1 MKRSSRHSQESKLVP
16 WFLSLLFCVLN
27 GSSLFVCGMC
37 FTVAIILL
45 TTDRDVGSFVV
56 LVFISLLSN
65 LIISFYIL
73 IRELLYKLIHC
84 LGYRAQP
91 DLKVLRMRRGFDIH
105 FPVFEKYG
113 QDYKLLYKKRSKKL
127 QIEYLLICLGYFS
140 GLSLIM
146 ITFTVL
152 LRGLFELLELESK
165 LSSSEYKQFLGFLV
179 CMGVFVLLF
188 KGQKYWK
195 KIVETLK
202 KREYVSVLAV
212 EHGYPIF
219 ATKEE
224 A

>member
-1 MKRSSRHSQESKLVP
+1 MKRSSRHSKERKLIP
-16 WFLSLLFCVLN
+16 WFLSLLFCMLN

-91 DLKVLRMRRGFDIH
+91 DLKVLHMRRGFDIH
-105 FPVFEKYG
+105 FPVFEKYS

-127 QIEYLLICLGYFS
+127 QIEYLLICLGYFC
-140 GLSLIM
+140 GLTHIVIGYAFILRKILESLKL
-146 ITFTVL
+146 TFTDFASYPAVL
-152 LRGLFELLELESK
+152 V
-165 LSSSEYKQFLGFLV
+165 YMV
-179 CMGVFVLLF
+179 TIIVIYMGNRS
-188 KGQKYWK
+188 WK
-195 KIVETLK
+195 KITETLK
-202 KREYVSVLAV
+202 ARENVTVLAV

-219 ATKEE
+219 AAKEE

>member
-1 MKRSSRHSQESKLVP
+1 MQRSLKLPKQSRFVSC
-16 WFLSLLFCVLN
+16 FLGLLFCILN
-27 GSSLFVCGMC
+27 GSNLFVCAM
-37 FTVAIILL
+37 F
-45 TTDRDVGSFVV
+45 FVV
-56 LVFISLLSN
+56 IVGLLAFDKDYFSLFPFLFLS
-65 LIISFYIL
+65 IVSPITASSYIL
-73 IRELLYKLIHC
+73 IRELLYKLIHY

-91 DLKVLRMRRGFDIH
+91 DLKVIRMRRGLDIH
-105 FPVFEKYG
+105 VPVFKKYG
-113 QDYKLLYKKRSKKL
+113 QDYRLLYKKRSKKL
-127 QIEYLLICLGYFS
+127 QKGYLLICLGYFS

-179 CMGVFVLLF
+179 YMGVFVLLF
-188 KGQKYWK
+188 TGQKYWR
-195 KIVETLK
+195 KIVEALK
-202 KREYVSVLAV
+202 KRENVTVLAV

>member
-1 MKRSSRHSQESKLVP
+1 MQRSLKPPKQSRFVS
-16 WFLSLLFCVLN
+16 WFLSLLFCMLN

-37 FTVAIILL
+37 FTVVIIFL

-91 DLKVLRMRRGFDIH
+91 DLRVLRMRRGFDIH

-127 QIEYLLICLGYFS
+127 QIGYLLICLGYFS

>member
-1 MKRSSRHSQESKLVP
+1 MQRSLKLPKQSRFVSC
-16 WFLSLLFCVLN
+16 FLSLLFCILN
-27 GSSLFVCGMC
+27 GSNLFVCAM
-37 FTVAIILL
+37 F
-45 TTDRDVGSFVV
+45 FVV
-56 LVFISLLSN
+56 IEGLLAFDKAYFSLFPFIFLS
-65 LIISFYIL
+65 IVSAVTASSYIV
-73 IRELLYKLIHC
+73 IRELLYKLIHY

-91 DLKVLRMRRGFDIH
+91 DLKVIHMRRGIDIS

-113 QDYKLLYKKRSKKL
+113 QDYELRYQKRSKKL
-127 QIEYLLICLGYFS
+127 QIGYLLICLGYFN

-179 CMGVFVLLF
+179 YMGVFVLLF
-188 KGQKYWK
+188 IGQKYWK
-195 KIVETLK
+195 KIVEALK
-202 KREYVSVLAV
+202 KRENVTVLTV

>member
-1 MKRSSRHSQESKLVP
+1 MQRSLKPPKQSRFVSC
-16 WFLSLLFCVLN
+16 FLSLLFCILN

-37 FTVAIILL
+37 FTVVIIFL
-45 TTDRDVGSFVV
+45 TTDRDVDSFVV

-127 QIEYLLICLGYFS
+127 QIEYLLIGLGYFC
-140 GLSLIM
+140 GLSFIM
-146 ITFTVL
+146 TSFTAL
-152 LRGLFELLELESK
+152 LRGLFEFLELGSRMA
-165 LSSSEYKQFLGFLV
+165 SSDYKQFIGFWVYMGFLV
-179 CMGVFVLLF
+179 LLF
-188 KGQKYWK
+188 TGQKYWK
-195 KIVETLK
+195 KITERLK
-202 KREYVSVLAV
+202 ARENVTVLAV

>member
-1 MKRSSRHSQESKLVP
+1 MQRSLKPPKQSRFVY
-16 WFLSLLFCVLN
+16 WFLSLLFCMLN

-37 FTVAIILL
+37 FTVVIIFL
-45 TTDRDVGSFVV
+45 TTDRDVDSFVV

-84 LGYRAQP
+84 LGYRPQP

-127 QIEYLLICLGYFS
+127 QIEYLLICLGYFC

-146 ITFTVL
+146 TSFTAL
-152 LRGLFELLELESK
+152 LRGLFEFLELGSRMA
-165 LSSSEYKQFLGFLV
+165 SSDYKQFLGFLV
-179 CMGVFVLLF
+179 YMGFLVLLF
-188 KGQKYWK
+188 TGQKYWK
-195 KIVETLK
+195 KIIETLK
-202 KREYVSVLAV
+202 ARENVTVLAV

-219 ATKEE
+219 AAKEE

>member
-1 MKRSSRHSQESKLVP
+1 MQRSLKPPKQSRFVS
-16 WFLSLLFCVLN
+16 WFLSLLFCILN
-27 GSSLFVCGMC
+27 GSNLFVCGM
-37 FTVAIILL
+37 FFGVIVDLL
-45 TTDRDVGSFVV
+45 AFDKDSSYLGA
-56 LVFISLLSN
+56 LVFSCIVSP
-65 LIISFYIL
+65 IIASSYIL
-73 IRELLYKLIHC
+73 IREILYKLIHC

-91 DLKVLRMRRGFDIH
+91 NLKVIHMRRGFDIH
-105 FPVFEKYG
+105 FPVFDKYG
-113 QDYKLLYKKRSKKL
+113 QDYKLVYKKRSKKL

-165 LSSSEYKQFLGFLV
+165 LSSPDYKQFLGFWV

-195 KIVETLK
+195 KIVEALK
-202 KREYVSVLAV
+202 KRENVAVLAV

-219 ATKEE
+219 LTKEE

>member
-1 MKRSSRHSQESKLVP
+1 MSAVTASS
-16 WFLSLLFCVLN
+16 
-27 GSSLFVCGMC
+27 
-37 FTVAIILL
+37 
-45 TTDRDVGSFVV
+45 
-56 LVFISLLSN
+56 
-65 LIISFYIL
+65 YIL
-73 IRELLYKLIHC
+73 IRELLYKLIHY

-91 DLKVLRMRRGFDIH
+91 DLKVIRMRRGLDIS
-105 FPVFEKYG
+105 FPVFDKYG
-113 QDYKLLYKKRSKKL
+113 QDYKLLYKKCSKKL
-127 QIEYLLICLGYFS
+127 QIGYLLICLGYFS

-179 CMGVFVLLF
+179 YMGVFVFLF
-188 KGQKYWK
+188 TGQKYWR
-195 KIVETLK
+195 KIVEALK
-202 KREYVSVLAV
+202 KRENVRVLAV

>member
-1 MKRSSRHSQESKLVP
+1 MQRSLKPPKQSRFVS
-16 WFLSLLFCVLN
+16 WFLSLLFCILN
-27 GSSLFVCGMC
+27 GSNLFVCGM
-37 FTVAIILL
+37 FFGVIVDLL
-45 TTDRDVGSFVV
+45 AFDKDSSYLGA
-56 LVFISLLSN
+56 LVFSCIVSP
-65 LIISFYIL
+65 IIASSYIL
-73 IRELLYKLIHC
+73 IREILYKLIHC

-91 DLKVLRMRRGFDIH
+91 NLKVIHMRRGFDIH
-105 FPVFEKYG
+105 FPVFDKYG
-113 QDYKLLYKKRSKKL
+113 QDYKLVYKKRSKKL

-165 LSSSEYKQFLGFLV
+165 LSSPDYKQFLGFLV

-195 KIVETLK
+195 KIVEALK
-202 KREYVSVLAV
+202 KRENVAVLAV

-219 ATKEE
+219 LTKEE

>member
-1 MKRSSRHSQESKLVP
+1 MQRSLKPPKQSRFVP
-16 WFLSLLFCVLN
+16 CVLSLLFCILN
-27 GSSLFVCGMC
+27 GSNLFVCGM
-37 FTVAIILL
+37 V
-45 TTDRDVGSFVV
+45 FVV
-56 LVFISLLSN
+56 IEGLLACDKAYFFLSPFIFLS
-65 LIISFYIL
+65 IVSAVTASSYIL
-73 IRELLYKLIHC
+73 IRELLYKLIHY

-91 DLKVLRMRRGFDIH
+91 DLKVIRMRRGLDIS

-113 QDYKLLYKKRSKKL
+113 QDYKLLYEKCSKKL
-127 QIEYLLICLGYFS
+127 QIGYLLICLGYFS

-165 LSSSEYKQFLGFLV
+165 LSSSEYKRFLGFLV
-179 CMGVFVLLF
+179 YMGVFVLLF
-188 KGQKYWK
+188 TGQKYWK
-195 KIVETLK
+195 KIVEALK
-202 KREYVSVLAV
+202 KRENVTVLAV

>member
-1 MKRSSRHSQESKLVP
+1 MKRSSRHFKESKLVP

-27 GSSLFVCGMC
+27 GSSLFVCGM
-37 FTVAIILL
+37 FFGVMVGLL
-45 TTDRDVGSFVV
+45 AFDKDSSYIGV
-56 LVFISLLSN
+56 LVFSCIVVP
-65 LIISFYIL
+65 IIASSYIL
-73 IRELLYKLIHC
+73 IREILYKLLHC
-84 LGYRAQP
+84 FGYRAQP
-91 DLKVLRMRRGFDIH
+91 NLKVIHMRRGFNIH

-127 QIEYLLICLGYFS
+127 QIGYLLICLGYFS

-146 ITFTVL
+146 ISCTVL
-152 LRGLFELLELESK
+152 LREVFELLKLESK

-179 CMGVFVLLF
+179 YMEICVLLF
-188 KGQKYWK
+188 TGEKYWK
-195 KIVETLK
+195 KITEIVKAGEN
-202 KREYVSVLAV
+202 VAVLAV

>member
-1 MKRSSRHSQESKLVP
+1 MKRSSRHSKERKLIP
-16 WFLSLLFCVLN
+16 WFLSLLFCMLN

-37 FTVAIILL
+37 FTVVIIFL

-146 ITFTVL
+146 ISCTVL
-152 LRGLFELLELESK
+152 LREVFELLKLESK

-195 KIVETLK
+195 KIVEILK

>member
-1 MKRSSRHSQESKLVP
+1 MQRSLKLPKQSRFVS
-16 WFLSLLFCVLN
+16 WFLSLLFCMLN
-27 GSSLFVCGMC
+27 GSNLFVCGMFFGVMVGLLAFDKDSSYLGVLAFSC
-37 FTVAIILL
+37 IVAPIIA
-45 TTDRDVGSFVV
+45 S
-56 LVFISLLSN
+56 S
-65 LIISFYIL
+65 YIL
-73 IRELLYKLIHC
+73 IREILYKLIHC

-91 DLKVLRMRRGFDIH
+91 DLKVIRMRRGFDIH
-105 FPVFEKYG
+105 FPVFDKYN
-113 QDYKLLYKKRSKKL
+113 QYYKLVYKKRSKKF

-165 LSSSEYKQFLGFLV
+165 LSSHDYKRFLGFLV

-195 KIVETLK
+195 KIVEVLK
-202 KREYVSVLAV
+202 KRENVSVLAV

-219 ATKEE
+219 STKEE

>member
-1 MKRSSRHSQESKLVP
+1 MFFVVIEGLLAFDKSSSYL
-16 WFLSLLFCVLN
+16 
-27 GSSLFVCGMC
+27 
-37 FTVAIILL
+37 
-45 TTDRDVGSFVV
+45 GSFVFSSIV
-56 LVFISLLSN
+56 SPITASS
-65 LIISFYIL
+65 YIL
-73 IRELLYKLIHC
+73 IRELLYKLIHY

-91 DLKVLRMRRGFDIH
+91 DLKVIRKRRGLDIS

-113 QDYKLLYKKRSKKL
+113 QDYRSLYTRRSKKF
-127 QIEYLLICLGYFS
+127 QIGYLLICLGYFS

-165 LSSSEYKQFLGFLV
+165 LSSSEYKQFLGFLIY
-179 CMGVFVLLF
+179 MGVFVLLF
-188 KGQKYWK
+188 TGQKYWK
-195 KIVETLK
+195 KIVEALK
-202 KREYVSVLAV
+202 KRANVTVLAV

>member
-1 MKRSSRHSQESKLVP
+1 MQRSLKPPKQSRFVSC
-16 WFLSLLFCVLN
+16 FFSLLFCVLN
-27 GSSLFVCGMC
+27 GSNLFGCGMFFGVLVGLLAFDKDYFSLFNVVFSCI
-37 FTVAIILL
+37 VASIIA
-45 TTDRDVGSFVV
+45 S
-56 LVFISLLSN
+56 S
-65 LIISFYIL
+65 YIL
-73 IRELLYKLIHC
+73 IREILYKLIHC
-84 LGYRAQP
+84 FGYRAQP
-91 DLKVLRMRRGFDIH
+91 NLKVIHMRRGPDVH

-127 QIEYLLICLGYFS
+127 QIGYLLICLGYFS

-165 LSSSEYKQFLGFLV
+165 LSSSEHKRFLGFLV

-188 KGQKYWK
+188 TGQKYWK

>member
-1 MKRSSRHSQESKLVP
+1 MKRSSRHSKESKLVP

-27 GSSLFVCGMC
+27 GSSLVVCGM
-37 FTVAIILL
+37 FFGVMVGLL
-45 TTDRDVGSFVV
+45 AFDKDSSYIGV
-56 LVFISLLSN
+56 LVFSCIVVP
-65 LIISFYIL
+65 IIASSYIL
-73 IRELLYKLIHC
+73 IREILYKLLHC
-84 LGYRAQP
+84 FGYRAQP
-91 DLKVLRMRRGFDIH
+91 NLKVIHMRRGFNIH

-127 QIEYLLICLGYFS
+127 QIGYLLICLGYFS

-146 ITFTVL
+146 ISCTVL
-152 LRGLFELLELESK
+152 LREVFELLKLESK

-179 CMGVFVLLF
+179 YMEICVLLF
-188 KGQKYWK
+188 TGEKYWK
-195 KIVETLK
+195 KITEIVKAGEN
-202 KREYVSVLAV
+202 VAVLAV